1 MSQRLKGLGRG
12 PLFAAAALLFA
23 LALIALIVIAVTGGD
38 FADAGDDLLTLAFAL
53 AALGALIGWY
63 RERAAAARAAAQ
75 AAEQAEAGLTAVRE
89 QLGQRE
95 TELGNART
103 HAEESDAELGR
114 ERERIEALETQGEQD
129 RGTIEQRDSSL
140 HRERQM
146 GARVQRA
153 REAEREW
160 TRELRS
166 QMVRLHREQGP
177 IGHSGDV
184 RQAVL
189 EVALKLVEAEKGL
202 LLSREDEDGDGR
214 LDLVCSLNFDNATE
228 DSVVAQEFA
237 GRVLEREATVREDD
251 SSTLRQEGRTAADA
265 EIRNLLAIPIY
276 VQDEFSGVV
285 VCANREGG
293 FEELD
298 DDVLLS
304 LGDHAG
310 AVLENGRLHGALR
323 SSYLATVRMLAEA
336 IEAKDPGVRLHSD
349 EVAGYVSAVA
359 ERLALPAQ
367 RREELLIG
375 SLLHDVGKIGISERI
390 LLKPGALSAEER
402 STIELHP
409 RIGYRLVQQVP
420 ALEPIAAAV
429 LHHHERYDGDGYP
442 SGLRGEQIP
451 LEARVIGVADSFSA
465 MTSDRPYRAPLSLD
479 EACEELERCA
489 GSQFD
494 PQVVMLFVEEVR
506 KRPASV
512 RDPAETGAALADPE
526 LAAHRVPGEAVLG
539 AGQVAVTDNLTLL
552 YSHRYLHEL
561 AQAQATRAALQ
572 GHPFTV
578 VLCELAGLPEVNARD
593 GYAAGDAV
601 IQDAARATERAAG
614 RAGGTACRYGG
625 GRLAIVLPETSTA
638 AGDALCVELEAEL
651 APAGTA
657 VVSAYAEW
665 EPGETGTAVI
675 ARARLALAL
684 GAARPPTG

>member
-1 MSQRLKGLGRG
+1 MGDRLRGLGHG
-12 PLFAAAALLFA
+12 PLFAVAALVFV
-23 LALIALIVIAVTGGD
+23 LALVALIVVAVAGGD
-38 FADAGDDLLTLAFAL
+38 LADAGDDALPLAFAL
-53 AALGALIGWY
+53 AALVALVGWH
-63 RERAAAARAAAQ
+63 RERSGAADAAAAAAAK
-75 AAEQAEAGLTAVRE
+75 AEAELAAVRK
-89 QLGQRE
+89 QLAERE
-95 TELGNART
+95 TELGHART
-103 HAEESDAELGR
+103 RAQESDAELAR
-114 ERERIEALETQGEQD
+114 NRERIDALESQREAD
-129 RGTIEQRDSSL
+129 RAAIEQRDNSL
-140 HRERQM
+140 HRERQL
-146 GARVQRA
+146 GARLQRA
-153 REAEREW
+153 RQAEREW
-160 TRELRS
+160 TRELRG
-166 QMVRLHREQGP
+166 QMIRMQREQGP

-189 EVALKLVEAEKGL
+189 DVALKLVEAEKGL
-202 LLSREDEDGDGR
+202 LLSREDESGDGN

-228 DSVVAQEFA
+228 DSVVAQDFA
-237 GRVLEREATVREDD
+237 GRVLERDATVREDD

-265 EIRNLLAIPIY
+265 EIHNLLAIPIY
-276 VQDEFSGVV
+276 IQDDFSGVV

-323 SSYLATVRMLAEA
+323 SAYLATVRMLAEA

-359 ERLALPAQ
+359 ERLALAPA
-367 RREELLIG
+367 RREELLIA

-402 STIELHP
+402 TTIELHP
-409 RIGYRLVQQVP
+409 HIGHRLVQQVP
-420 ALEPIAAAV
+420 ALEAIAPAV

-451 LEARVIGVADSFSA
+451 LEARVICVADSFSA

-479 EACEELERCA
+479 DACGELERCA

-494 PQVVMLFVEEVR
+494 PQVVTLFVEEVR

-512 RDPAETGAALADPE
+512 RDPAEAGHGVADPE
-526 LAAHRVPGEAVLG
+526 LAAHRTPGEAVLG

-572 GHPFTV
+572 GQPFTV
-578 VLCELAGLPEVNARD
+578 VLCELAGLAEINFRD

-601 IQDAARATERAAG
+601 IQDAARATERAAT
-614 RAGGTACRYGG
+614 RAGGTACRHGG
-625 GRLAIVLPETSTA
+625 GRLAIVLPETSTV
-638 AGDALCVELEAEL
+638 AGAALCAQLEAEL
-651 APAGTA
+651 APAGTPLA
-657 VVSAYAEW
+657 TAWAAW
-665 EPGETGTAVI
+665 EPGEHGAAVI
-675 ARARLALAL
+675 ARARQALAL
-684 GAARPPTG
+684 DSAPPPVV